1 MDRDL
6 GDRLVT
12 DERFKLL
19 SFTGSPA
26 VGWDMKT
33 RAGKK
38 KVVLELGGNAGVIV
52 DQDANVDL
60 AAARV
65 RVGAFSYAGQ
75 VCISVQRVYVHRSRM
90 EEFTSKLIEQ
100 IKGMKVGDPLDES
113 TDLGPMIDDKAA
125 QRSEQ
130 WVADAVREGANVRV
144 GGKADGRFFEPTV
157 ITDAKRESFVCSREA
172 FAPLVNLF
180 PFDDYEDA
188 LKEINDSVFGLQA
201 GVFTSSLEHAL
212 RAFETLEVGGVVV
225 NDIPTYRI
233 DHMPY
238 GGVKDS
244 GLSREGLRYRSKT

>member
-1 MDRDL
+1 
-6 GDRLVT
+6 
-12 DERFKLL
+12 
-19 SFTGSPA
+19 
-26 VGWDMKT
+26 MKS

-38 KVVLELGGNAGVIV
+38 KVVLELGGNAGVII
-52 DQDANVDL
+52 DKDADVDL

-90 EEFTSKLIEQ
+90 PEFTQKLIDQ
-100 IKGMKVGDPLDES
+100 IGSMKIGDPLDDS

-125 QRSEQ
+125 QRSEE
-130 WVADAVREGANVRV
+130 WVADAVREGAKVLV
-144 GGKADGRFFEPTV
+144 GGKARGRFFEPTV
-157 ITDAKRESFVCSREA
+157 LTDAKRSSFVCSREA

-180 PFDDYEDA
+180 PFDDYEAA
-188 LKEINDSVFGLQA
+188 LREVNDSIYGLQA
-201 GVFTSSLEHAL
+201 GVFTGSLEHAL
-212 RAFETLEVGGVVV
+212 RAFETLEVGGVII

-244 GLSREGLRYRSKT
+244 GLSREGLRYSIEDMTESRLMVINRVS